1 MERNSLDLHLNS
13 VKMFSLVA
21 VFLAPLPLIKGKF
34 QYLLDYVRET
44 RYNLILELF
53 FSLYP
58 TTIER
63 KNFLRGQNIIK
74 GSLVTTLQFQATVQF
89 KKRRWRLCKRL

>member
-44 RYNLILELF
+44 RYNLILEF
-53 FSLYP
+53 FFPYIQQLLKEK
-58 TTIER
+58 T
-63 KNFLRGQNIIK
+63 F
-74 GSLVTTLQFQATVQF
+74 
-89 KKRRWRLCKRL
+89 

>member
-63 KNFLRGQNIIK
+63 KNFLRGQNHNQRK
-74 GSLVTTLQFQATVQF
+74 FSYNFTVSSY
-89 KKRRWRLCKRL
+89 CPI